1 MVHQGAPA
9 VAPIFDAI
17 GGGGGGLGSFSFSH
31 TAALGADIFVDV
43 SYDRAGGS
51 VTGVSY
57 NGRAMTALPGASVAH
72 DGNGGYGYTVRFHL
86 AGAGTGSAAT
96 VGVSISG
103 SAWYIGN
110 SISIKG
116 VHSVGSALTAY
127 GAPGAMSQIVSASAS
142 QLILQ
147 SFGWGAGSST
157 VSALSGM
164 SGGTAHYNS
173 TDGGA
178 GLAISTATGAA
189 TFAATGGAYDYWGG
203 IAHVL
208 S

>member
-1 MVHQGAPA
+1 MLVAQPVA
-9 VAPIFDAI
+9 APIFDAI

-31 TAALGADIFVDV
+31 NAALGADIFVDV
-43 SYDRAGGS
+43 TYDRAGGS

-57 NGRAMTALPGASVAH
+57 NGRPMTALPGASVAH

-116 VHSVGSALTAY
+116 VRSVGPALTTY

-157 VSALSGM
+157 VSVLSGM
-164 SGGTAHYNS
+164 SGGAVHYNGV
-173 TDGGA
+173 DGGA
-178 GLAISTATGAA
+178 GLAISTATGAV

-208 S
+208 A